1 MGCRRASPWETIIT
15 HHLSISF
22 SSLCRRLLGF
32 PLDILLVM
40 TEFILD
46 TPGQFPRAP
55 DLLQEIYVLWGPPSN
70 RAWVDWIHDTLL
82 GLFVWRRPL
91 SCSCSLECSCIGWLD
106 LPGRFFLRLPWYIR
120 RQHGSSPTSYFFL
133 GDHFNITSLKILR
146 SSSIGT
152 LIYRCFSAAVLHRPT
167 EFMGLLNVNRSMLPN
182 MGDRKFFTLM
192 VLVWTMK
199 EELNA
204 LLCGIS
210 FHSLTYGSFINTA
223 KGSDG
228 NARF

>member
-1 MGCRRASPWETIIT
+1 MSCGVPHLIELGWTGSTIPCWDFLSGDFHCRVHARLSAAALDGWIYQADFSYAYPDTYAGNMVLPRPHISSWVIIST
-15 HHLSISF
+15 
-22 SSLCRRLLGF
+22 
-32 PLDILLVM
+32 
-40 TEFILD
+40 
-46 TPGQFPRAP
+46 
-55 DLLQEIYVLWGPPSN
+55 
-70 RAWVDWIHDTLL
+70 
-82 GLFVWRRPL
+82 
-91 SCSCSLECSCIGWLD
+91 
-106 LPGRFFLRLPWYIR
+106 
-120 RQHGSSPTSYFFL
+120 
-133 GDHFNITSLKILR
+133 ITSLKRLR
-146 SSSIGT
+146 SSSIGI